1 MNLDNEE
8 LPPDWA
14 TCLRVLQEIA
24 DNPRSIE
31 GHDRMIGLVA
41 RIHKQGK
48 RDRRKVNRQTQ
59 QDLER
64 ALNRSTGIVQQAMD
78 SEPVTD
84 VPPPAGA
91 LLAADGTVGAANG
104 GEGDVTLGDRAD
116 ASSPTADGS
125 PSGSELPAPAVLSSV
140 PVVFLPRKR
149 PCYVCKQPFQELHF
163 FYHQLC
169 PTCAAFNYAK
179 RDQSADLSGR
189 VALLTG
195 GRIKIGYQIAL
206 RLLRD
211 GARVYLTTRFPQDA
225 VRRFAAE
232 PDFAR
237 WEDRLKLVGLD
248 LRRIPDV
255 ENLADWLASQE
266 GGLDIIIHNA
276 AQTVKRPIGFYRHM
290 LEAEAAPDRSGV
302 AAHLVQQLPAPRHH
316 AGEIE
321 LSSAADWV
329 PLMEAQPN
337 YPGHIST
344 VEGDFP
350 SGIFDG
356 DGQQLDARDLHSW
369 MLKMEQVSTVE
380 LVEVQVVNSIAPF
393 ILNSRLK
400 PLLARSRFAR
410 RFIVNV
416 SAMEGQFA
424 RQGKTPYHPHTNM
437 AKAALN
443 MMTRTS
449 AADYAESG
457 IYMNSVD
464 TGWITDENPLPKKQR
479 VQQETGFFAPLD
491 STDGMA
497 RCYDPIARGINE
509 PGEPLFGHFLKDF
522 KPYAW

>member
-1 MNLDNEE
+1 MKTEPEE
-8 LPPDWA
+8 LSPDWA

-24 DNPRSIE
+24 DDPRSIE

-48 RDRRKVNRQTQ
+48 RDRRKTNRQTQ

-64 ALNRSTGIVQQAMD
+64 QLNRSTRIVQQAMEGEPLLD
-78 SEPVTD
+78 SPLPALPLAESALPMTGERHSESQPPVDGAPT
-84 VPPPAGA
+84 AGA
-91 LLAADGTVGAANG
+91 D
-104 GEGDVTLGDRAD
+104 
-116 ASSPTADGS
+116 
-125 PSGSELPAPAVLSSV
+125 LPA
-140 PVVFLPRKR
+140 VFLPRKR

-169 PTCAAFNYAK
+169 PDCAAFNYAK
-179 RDQSADLSGR
+179 RDQSADLTGR

-211 GARVYLTTRFPQDA
+211 GARVYITTRFPQDA

-232 PDFAR
+232 PDFAT

-255 ENLADWLASQE
+255 ENLADWLAEQE
-266 GGLDIIIHNA
+266 GGLDIIMHNA

-290 LEAEAAPDRSGV
+290 LEAEAAPDRHGV
-302 AAHLVQQLPAPRHH
+302 AGKWVQQLPAPGHH

-329 PLMEAQPN
+329 PLMEAQAN
-337 YPGHIST
+337 YPGHIAT
-344 VEGDFP
+344 TAGDFP

-400 PLLARSRFAR
+400 PLLARSRFER

-443 MMTRTS
+443 MMTRTC
-449 AADYAESG
+449 AADYAEAG

-497 RCYDPIARGINE
+497 RCYAPTPRGVNE

-522 KPYAW
+522 KPYPW